1 MVTEENIIKNYRLKK
16 ILLWLIIFI
25 SGIAIGAGGTIM
37 LIKQRVI
44 WIGVSHPHKDANDIA
59 KEISEKYDLNSQ
71 QTTQVGQI
79 INKAFQQKKIY
90 DAEEDKRHEAD
101 IQTLIADMNSV
112 LTGQQF
118 ERWNKDFQA
127 MRDKH
132 KKPKN

>member
-1 MVTEENIIKNYRLKK
+1 M
-16 ILLWLIIFI
+16 
-25 SGIAIGAGGTIM
+25 
-37 LIKQRVI
+37 
-44 WIGVSHPHKDANDIA
+44 
-59 KEISEKYDLNSQ
+59 NSQ